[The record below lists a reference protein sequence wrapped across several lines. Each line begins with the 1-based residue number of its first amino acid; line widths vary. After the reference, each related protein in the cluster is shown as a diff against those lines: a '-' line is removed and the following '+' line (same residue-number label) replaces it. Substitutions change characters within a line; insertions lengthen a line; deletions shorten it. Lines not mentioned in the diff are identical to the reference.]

1 MGTPGHARRA
11 IALDAGALIA
21 LESPRG
27 RALFRQLATGD
38 QTVVLSGGA
47 LAQAWRD
54 GRRQALLTALLKR
67 RATVVAALDAPAAK
81 ACGQLLARTG
91 RSDAIDAH
99 VVVSARE
106 HGADAIVTSDE
117 VDLRAL
123 DPSVELFAI

>member
-1 MGTPGHARRA
+1 MGAPGHARRA

-27 RALFRQLATGD
+27 RALFRRLATSD
-38 QTVVLSGGA
+38 QTVVVSGGA

-54 GRRQALLTALLKR
+54 GSRQALLAALLKR
-67 RATVVAALDAPAAK
+67 RNTVVSALDAAAAK

-91 RSDAIDAH
+91 TSDAIDAH

-106 HGADAIVTSDE
+106 HCAEAIVTSDQA
-117 VDLRAL
+117 DLRAL